1 MDTGNPME
9 PPQRAPLALVPDA
22 IDQSRSEESTV
33 DTASLVAPNRPCSA
47 RSKQTGEP
55 CRVPAIPGGSVCR
68 FHGGKSPQVQ
78 AAALARIRQA
88 RDLALEKLAAA
99 LEAQG
104 EFLDPRTLL
113 DITVKLTDKVEL
125 LEGRATERKEST
137 TTHIAEVRAK
147 VDHLLDELEERR
159 NVREQVLP

>member
-9 PPQRAPLALVPDA
+9 GTQRPPLVLVPDA
-22 IDQSRSEESTV
+22 VHSPDDESSEPTE
-33 DTASLVAPNRPCSA
+33 AALLAPNRPCGA

-55 CRVPAIPGGSVCR
+55 CRVPAIPGGTVCR

-78 AAALARIRQA
+78 AAALARIRSA

-137 TTHIAEVRAK
+137 TTHVAEVRAK
-147 VDHLLDELEERR
+147 VDHLLDEMEERR
-159 NVREQVLP
+159 AMREKVLP